1 MKFTILDCQFSID
14 FLKPGI
20 RKNYKFEIEN
30 RKSQIGEEHIM
41 SNEIWVF
48 AEQQEGKVRK
58 VAFELLSAGAE
69 FSKKTGSQVAAILL
83 GSGLQEAVK
92 SLIPFADK
100 IYLMDDPAFASY
112 TSDAY
117 LINMAPLI
125 KEHQPSIL
133 LGGATSTGKDLFPR
147 LATHLQTGYAPDC
160 TGLAMEE
167 NGKLVAKRP
176 LYGGKVFAEMT
187 FSEARPQM
195 ATVRNNT
202 FLVNQNINKSA
213 QVISI
218 SSHTDPS
225 SLKKKV
231 LGLEKAAGTKLDITE
246 AEIVVAGGRGIKAPE
261 NFKMIEELSDVLNA
275 SVGTTRATVDEGW
288 RDQKD
293 QIGKSG
299 KNISAKLYMAFGISG
314 AIHHV
319 LGIGTCKTVVA
330 VDTDPNALIFNYAD
344 YGIVGDL
351 FQIVPALTEELKKAM
366 KE

>member
-1 MKFTILDCQFSID
+1 M
-14 FLKPGI
+14 
-20 RKNYKFEIEN
+20 
-30 RKSQIGEEHIM
+30 M
-41 SNEIWVF
+41 SNEIWVLV
-48 AEQQEGKVRK
+48 EHQEGRVKK

-69 FSKKTGSQVAAILL
+69 FSKKTSFKVGAIIL
-83 GSGLQEAVK
+83 GSGLQETVK
-92 SLIPFADK
+92 TLIPLSDE
-100 IYLMDDPAFASY
+100 IYLIDDLSLASY

-117 LINMAPLI
+117 LINMASLI
-125 KEHQPSIL
+125 KERQPSIL

-147 LATHLQTGYAPDC
+147 LAMHLQTGYVPDC

-176 LYGGKVFAEMT
+176 LFGGKVFAEIT

-202 FLVNQNINKSA
+202 FLVNQNLNKSA
-213 QVISI
+213 QVISV
-218 SSHTDPS
+218 SPQADPS

-246 AEIVVAGGRGIKAPE
+246 AEIVVAAGRGIKAPD
-261 NFKMIEELSDVLNA
+261 NFKIMEDLADVLNA

-288 RDQKD
+288 RDLKD

-351 FQIVPALTEELKKAM
+351 FQIVPALTEELKKAL

>member
-1 MKFTILDCQFSID
+1 M
-14 FLKPGI
+14 P
-20 RKNYKFEIEN
+20 
-30 RKSQIGEEHIM
+30 
-41 SNEIWVF
+41 NEIWVL

-58 VAFELLSAGAE
+58 VTFELLSAVAE
-69 FSKKTGSQVAAILL
+69 FSKKTNQAVGVILL

-92 SLIPFADK
+92 GLTPYADK
-100 IYLMDDPAFASY
+100 IYLIDDPSLASY

-117 LINMAPLI
+117 LVNMAPLI
-125 KEHQPSIL
+125 KEHRPAVL

-147 LATHLQTGYAPDC
+147 LAMHLQTGYASDC
-160 TGLAMEE
+160 TGLAVEE
-167 NGKLVAKRP
+167 NGKLMAKRP
-176 LYGGKVFAEMT
+176 LYGGKVFAEIT

-202 FLVNQNINKSA
+202 FLANQNLNKSA
-213 QVISI
+213 QVIPI
-218 SSHTDPS
+218 SSKTDPS
-225 SLKKKV
+225 ALRKRV
-231 LGLEKAAGTKLDITE
+231 LGLEKAAGMKLDITE
-246 AEIVVAGGRGIKAPE
+246 AEIVVASGRGIKAPD
-261 NFKMIEELSDVLNA
+261 NFKILEDLADVLNA
-275 SVGTTRATVDEGW
+275 SVGTTRAVVDAGW

-314 AIHHV
+314 AVHHV

-351 FQIVPALTEELKKAM
+351 FQIVPALTEELKKVL

>member
-1 MKFTILDCQFSID
+1 MM
-14 FLKPGI
+14 P
-20 RKNYKFEIEN
+20 
-30 RKSQIGEEHIM
+30 H
-41 SNEIWVF
+41 EIWVF

-58 VAFELLSAGAE
+58 VVFELLSACAE
-69 FSKKTGSQVAAILL
+69 FSKKTGQEVSAILL
-83 GSGLQEAVK
+83 GSGLQEAAK
-92 SLIPFADK
+92 SLMPFADK
-100 IYLMDDPAFASY
+100 IYCIDDPTLMSY

-117 LINMAPLI
+117 LINMAPLV
-125 KEHQPSIL
+125 KEHQPTLL

-160 TGLAMEE
+160 TDLTLGEE
-167 NGKLVAKRP
+167 GQLIAKRP
-176 LYGGKVFAEMT
+176 LFGGKVFGEMI
-187 FSEARPQM
+187 FSEAIPQM

-202 FLVNQNINKSA
+202 FIFNPNLSKSA
-213 QVISI
+213 KAISVPAK
-218 SSHTDPS
+218 TDPS

-231 LGLEKAAGTKLDITE
+231 IGLEKASGAKLDITE
-246 AEIVVAGGRGIKAPE
+246 ADIVVAAGRGIKGPQH
-261 NFKMIEELSDVLNA
+261 FKMMEDLADALNA
-275 SVGTTRATVDEGW
+275 SVGTTRAVVDEGW
-288 RDQKD
+288 RDVKD

-314 AIHHV
+314 AIHHI

-351 FQIVPALTEELKKAM
+351 FQIVPTLTEELKKAL

>member
-1 MKFTILDCQFSID
+1 MA
-14 FLKPGI
+14 
-20 RKNYKFEIEN
+20 
-30 RKSQIGEEHIM
+30 
-41 SNEIWVF
+41 NEIWAF

-58 VAFELLSAGAE
+58 VTFELLSAGAV

-92 SLIPFADK
+92 SLTPFADK
-100 IYLMDDPAFASY
+100 IYLIDDPSLASY

-125 KEHQPSIL
+125 KEHQPSVL
-133 LGGATSTGKDLFPR
+133 LGGTTSTGKDLFPR
-147 LATHLQTGYAPDC
+147 LAMHLQTGYAPDC
-160 TGLAMEE
+160 TGLTIEE

-176 LYGGKVFAEMT
+176 LYGGKVFAEMS

-202 FLVNQNINKSA
+202 FLANENLGKSA

-231 LGLEKAAGTKLDITE
+231 IGLEKAAGTKLDITE
-246 AEIVVAGGRGIKAPE
+246 AEIVVAAGRGIKAPE
-261 NFKMIEELSDVLNA
+261 NFKILEELSDVLNA
-275 SVGTTRATVDEGW
+275 SVGTTRATVDVGW

-351 FQIVPALTEELKKAM
+351 FKIVPALTEELKKALSDA
-366 KE
+366 

>member
-1 MKFTILDCQFSID
+1 M
-14 FLKPGI
+14 P
-20 RKNYKFEIEN
+20 
-30 RKSQIGEEHIM
+30 
-41 SNEIWVF
+41 NEIWVL

-58 VAFELLSAGAE
+58 VTFQLLSAGAD
-69 FSKKTGSQVAAILL
+69 FSKKTNQAVGVVLL

-92 SLIPFADK
+92 SLTPFADK
-100 IYLMDDPAFASY
+100 IYLIDDPALASY

-125 KEHQPSIL
+125 KEHQPSVL
-133 LGGATSTGKDLFPR
+133 LGGTTSTGKDLFPR
-147 LATHLQTGYAPDC
+147 LAMHLQTGYAPDC
-160 TGLAMEE
+160 TGLTIEE

-176 LYGGKVFAEMT
+176 LYGGKVFAEIS

-202 FLVNQNINKSA
+202 FLVKENLGKSS

-231 LGLEKAAGTKLDITE
+231 IRLEKAAGTKLDITE

-261 NFKMIEELSDVLNA
+261 NFKIMEELADVLNA

-299 KNISAKLYMAFGISG
+299 KNISAKLYMSFGISG

-351 FQIVPALTEELKKAM
+351 FQIVPALTEELKKTL

>member
-1 MKFTILDCQFSID
+1 MA
-14 FLKPGI
+14 
-20 RKNYKFEIEN
+20 
-30 RKSQIGEEHIM
+30 
-41 SNEIWVF
+41 NEIWIF
-48 AEQQEGKVRK
+48 AEQQDGKVRK
-58 VAFELLSAGAE
+58 VAFELLTAGAE
-69 FSKKTGSQVAAILL
+69 FSKKTNQAVGALLL
-83 GSGLQEAVK
+83 GNGLQEAVK

-100 IYLMDDPAFASY
+100 IYLTDDPSLTPY
-112 TSDAY
+112 TSDVY
-117 LINMAPLI
+117 LMNIASLV
-125 KEHQPSIL
+125 KELQPSAL

-147 LATHLQTGYAPDC
+147 LAMHLQTGYAADC
-160 TGLAMEE
+160 TGLVMEE
-167 NGKLVAKRP
+167 DGRLVAERP
-176 LYGGKVFAEMT
+176 LFGGKAFAEMV

-202 FLVNQNINKSA
+202 FIVNETLNKSA

-218 SSHTDPS
+218 PSRVDSSS
-225 SLKKKV
+225 IKKKV
-231 LGLEKAAGTKLDITE
+231 IGLEKAAGTKLDITE
-246 AEIVVAGGRGIKAPE
+246 ADVVVAAGRGIKGSE
-261 NFKMIEELSDVLNA
+261 NFKMMEDLADVLNA
-275 SVGTTRATVDEGW
+275 SVGTTRAVVDEGW

-351 FQIVPALTEELKKAM
+351 FQIVPALTEELRKALTADR
-366 KE
+366 

>member
-1 MKFTILDCQFSID
+1 
-14 FLKPGI
+14 
-20 RKNYKFEIEN
+20 
-30 RKSQIGEEHIM
+30 M
-41 SNEIWVF
+41 SNEIWVV

-58 VAFELLSAGAE
+58 VTYELLSAAAE

-83 GSGLQEAVK
+83 GSGLQEPVK
-92 SLIPFADK
+92 NLASFADK
-100 IYLMDDPAFASY
+100 IYLFDDPSLTVY

-117 LINMAPLI
+117 LTNIAALAN
-125 KEHQPSIL
+125 EDQPSVL
-133 LGGATSTGKDLFPR
+133 LGGATTSAGKDLFPR
-147 LATHLQTGYAPDC
+147 LAMHLQTGYAPDC

-176 LYGGKVFAEMT
+176 LYGGKVFAEMV

-195 ATVRNNT
+195 ATIRNNT
-202 FLVNQNINKSA
+202 FLVNQSLSKSA
-213 QVISI
+213 QVISVP
-218 SSHTDPS
+218 SQTDPS

-231 LGLEKAAGTKLDITE
+231 IGLEKSGGTKLDITE
-246 AEIVVAGGRGIKAPE
+246 AEIVVAAGRGIKAPE
-261 NFKMIEELSDVLNA
+261 NFKILEELADVLNA

-351 FQIVPALTEELKKAM
+351 FQIVPALTEELKRVFAVDS
-366 KE
+366 

>member
-1 MKFTILDCQFSID
+1 M
-14 FLKPGI
+14 P
-20 RKNYKFEIEN
+20 
-30 RKSQIGEEHIM
+30 
-41 SNEIWVF
+41 NEIWVL
-48 AEQQEGKVRK
+48 AEQVDGRVKK
-58 VAFELLSAGAE
+58 ITFELLTAGAG
-69 FSKKTGSQVAAILL
+69 FSKKTNQAVGAVLL
-83 GSGLQEAVK
+83 GNGLQEAVK
-92 SLIPFADK
+92 SLTPYADK
-100 IYLMDDPAFASY
+100 IYLIDDPALASY

-117 LINMAPLI
+117 LINMAPFI
-125 KEHQPSIL
+125 KEHQPSVL

-147 LATHLQTGYAPDC
+147 LAMHLQTGYAPDC
-160 TGLAMEE
+160 TGLTMEE

-176 LYGGKVFAEMT
+176 LYGGKVFAEMA
-187 FSEARPQM
+187 FSEAKPQM

-202 FLVNQNINKSA
+202 FLVNENLGKSA

-231 LGLEKAAGTKLDITE
+231 VGLEKAAGTKLDITE

-261 NFKMIEELSDVLNA
+261 NFKIIEELADVLNA
-275 SVGTTRATVDEGW
+275 SVGATRATVDEGW

-351 FQIVPALTEELKKAM
+351 FQIVPALTEELKKALTE
-366 KE
+366 K

>member
-1 MKFTILDCQFSID
+1 
-14 FLKPGI
+14 
-20 RKNYKFEIEN
+20 
-30 RKSQIGEEHIM
+30 M

-48 AEQQEGKVRK
+48 IEHQEGRVRK

-69 FSKKTGSQVAAILL
+69 FSKKTGSQVGAIIL

-92 SLIPFADK
+92 ILTPFSDK
-100 IYLMDDPAFASY
+100 IYLIDDPALASY

-117 LINMAPLI
+117 LINMASLI
-125 KEHQPSIL
+125 KKHQPSIL
-133 LGGATSTGKDLFPR
+133 LGGATSTGKDFFPR
-147 LATHLQTGYAPDC
+147 LAMNLQTGYAPDC

-167 NGKLVAKRP
+167 NGKLLAKRP
-176 LYGGKVFAEMT
+176 LFGGKVFAEIA

-202 FLVNQNINKSA
+202 FLVNQNLNKSA
-213 QVISI
+213 QVISN
-218 SSHTDPS
+218 SSQTDPS
-225 SLKKKV
+225 LLKKKV

-246 AEIVVAGGRGIKAPE
+246 AEIVVAAGRGIKAPE
-261 NFKMIEELSDVLNA
+261 NFKIMEDLADVLNA

-288 RDQKD
+288 RDLKD

-330 VDTDPNALIFNYAD
+330 VDMDPNALIFNYAN

-351 FQIVPALTEELKKAM
+351 FQIVPALTEELKKAL

>member
-1 MKFTILDCQFSID
+1 
-14 FLKPGI
+14 
-20 RKNYKFEIEN
+20 
-30 RKSQIGEEHIM
+30 M
-41 SNEIWVF
+41 SGEIWVL
-48 AEQQEGKVRK
+48 AEQQEGRVRK
-58 VAFELLSAGAE
+58 VTFELLSAGAE
-69 FSKKTGSQVAAILL
+69 FSKKTGAPLAAILL
-83 GSGLQEAVK
+83 GSGIQEAAK
-92 SLIPFADK
+92 NLASFADK
-100 IYLMDDPAFASY
+100 IYLMDDPSLASY

-117 LINMAPLI
+117 LVHLAPLM
-125 KEHQPSIL
+125 KEHQPAIL

-147 LATHLQTGYAPDC
+147 LAMHFQTGYAPDC
-160 TGLAMEE
+160 TGLVVED
-167 NGKLVAKRP
+167 NGKLIARRP
-176 LYGGKVFAEMT
+176 IFGGKAFAEMV

-202 FLVNQNINKSA
+202 FPVNQHVNKSA
-213 QVISI
+213 QVIPI
-218 SSHTDPS
+218 SSKTDPS

-231 LGLEKAAGTKLDITE
+231 LGLEKAAGMRLDISE
-246 AEIVVAGGRGIKAPE
+246 AEIVVAAGRGIKGPE
-261 NFKMIEELSDVLNA
+261 NFKILEDLAEVLNA

-314 AIHHV
+314 AIHHI

-351 FQIVPALTEELKKAM
+351 FQIVPALAEEFKRVFSSD
-366 KE
+366 

>member
-1 MKFTILDCQFSID
+1 VA
-14 FLKPGI
+14 
-20 RKNYKFEIEN
+20 
-30 RKSQIGEEHIM
+30 
-41 SNEIWVF
+41 NEIWVF
-48 AEQQEGKVRK
+48 AEQREGKVRK
-58 VAFELLSAGAE
+58 VTFELLSAGAE
-69 FSKKTGSQVAAILL
+69 FSKKTNQAVGVLLL

-92 SLIPFADK
+92 NLTPYADK
-100 IYLMDDPAFASY
+100 IYLIDDPSLASY
-112 TSDAY
+112 TSEAY

-125 KEHQPSIL
+125 KEHQPSVL
-133 LGGATSTGKDLFPR
+133 LGGATSTGRDLFPR
-147 LATHLQTGYAPDC
+147 LAMHLQTGYAPDC

-176 LYGGKVFAEMT
+176 LYGGKVFAEIT
-187 FSEARPQM
+187 FSEDRPQM

-202 FLVNQNINKSA
+202 FLVNENLNKSA

-231 LGLEKAAGTKLDITE
+231 VGLEKAAGTKLDITE
-246 AEIVVAGGRGIKAPE
+246 AEIVVAAGRGIKGPE
-261 NFKMIEELSDVLNA
+261 NFKVIEELADVLNA
-275 SVGTTRATVDEGW
+275 SVGTTRAIVDEGW

-344 YGIVGDL
+344 YGIIGDL
-351 FQIVPALTEELKKAM
+351 FKIVPALTEELKKAL

>member
-1 MKFTILDCQFSID
+1 
-14 FLKPGI
+14 
-20 RKNYKFEIEN
+20 
-30 RKSQIGEEHIM
+30 
-41 SNEIWVF
+41 
-48 AEQQEGKVRK
+48 
-58 VAFELLSAGAE
+58 
-69 FSKKTGSQVAAILL
+69 
-83 GSGLQEAVK
+83 VK
-92 SLIPFADK
+92 SLTPFADK
-100 IYLMDDPAFASY
+100 IYLLDDPALASY
-112 TSDAY
+112 SSDSY

-125 KEHQPSIL
+125 KEHQPSVL

-147 LATHLQTGYAPDC
+147 LAMHLQTGYAPDC
-160 TGLAMEE
+160 TGLSIEE
-167 NGKLVAKRP
+167 DGKLIVKRP

-202 FLVNQNINKSA
+202 FLVNQNLNKSA

-225 SLKKKV
+225 SFRKKV
-231 LGLEKAAGTKLDITE
+231 IGLEKATGTKLDITE
-246 AEIVVAGGRGIKAPE
+246 AEIVVAAGRGIKAPE
-261 NFKMIEELSDVLNA
+261 NFKIIEELSDVLNA
-275 SVGTTRATVDEGW
+275 SVGTTRAIVDEGW

-351 FQIVPALTEELKKAM
+351 FQIVPALTEELKKAL

>member
-1 MKFTILDCQFSID
+1 M
-14 FLKPGI
+14 P
-20 RKNYKFEIEN
+20 
-30 RKSQIGEEHIM
+30 
-41 SNEIWVF
+41 NEVWIF
-48 AEQQEGKVRK
+48 AEQREGKVRK
-58 VAFELLSAGAE
+58 VAFELLSASAE
-69 FSKKTGSQVAAILL
+69 FSKKTGSQVGAIIL

-92 SLIPFADK
+92 TLTPFADK
-100 IYLMDDPAFASY
+100 IYVIDDPALASY
-112 TSDAY
+112 TSDSY
-117 LINMAPLI
+117 LINMASLI

-147 LATHLQTGYAPDC
+147 LAMHLQTGYAPDC
-160 TGLAMEE
+160 TDLALGGD
-167 NGKLVAKRP
+167 GKFIAKRP
-176 LYGGKVFAEMT
+176 LFGGKVFAEMA

-202 FLVNQNINKSA
+202 FLVSENPGKSA

-218 SSHTDPS
+218 SSLTDPS
-225 SLKKKV
+225 SLKKRV

-246 AEIVVAGGRGIKAPE
+246 AEIVVAAGRGIKAPE
-261 NFKMIEELSDVLNA
+261 NFKILEELADVLNA

-351 FQIVPALTEELKKAM
+351 FQIVPALTEELKKAL